1 MKPTDSQLGVLYRWF
16 SWKMSTPKASNA
28 IKWLE
33 NNADRGAV
41 SKEIQR
47 VGDLYRNRQLN
58 EKLCF
63 DSEIW
68 ADYLAK
74 GTKV

>member
-1 MKPTDSQLGVLYRWF
+1 MKPTEGQLGLLYRWF
-16 SWKMSTPKASNA
+16 SWKMPTPKVIDA
-28 IKWLE
+28 INWLE
-33 NNADRGAV
+33 NNADREAV

-47 VGDLYRNRQLN
+47 VGDLYHHRQLN

-68 ADYLAK
+68 EDYLAE
-74 GTKV
+74 GAEA